1 MGTFLWVLEF
11 SGLGITL
18 VGLGREHL
26 LRARALRL
34 GRAAVGAAPVAKPL

>member
-18 VGLGREHL
+18 VGLGRERL

-34 GRAAVGAAPVAKPL
+34 GRAPAWATPVAKPL

>member
-18 VGLGREHL
+18 VGLGREQL
-26 LRARALRL
+26 LRARALRR
-34 GRAAVGAAPVAKPL
+34 GRARGGVVPVAKPL

>member
-1 MGTFLWVLEF
+1 MGTFLWVLQF

-18 VGLGREHL
+18 VGLGRERL

-34 GRAAVGAAPVAKPL
+34 ARAGVGVAPVAKPL

>member
-18 VGLGREHL
+18 VGLGREQL
-26 LRARALRL
+26 LRARARGR
-34 GRAAVGAAPVAKPL
+34 GRARAGAVPVAKPL

>member
-18 VGLGREHL
+18 VGSGRESL

-34 GRAAVGAAPVAKPL
+34 GRGQRRAAPVAEPL

>member
-18 VGLGREHL
+18 VGLGREQL
-26 LRARALRL
+26 LRARARRL
-34 GRAAVGAAPVAKPL
+34 GSARAGAAPVAKPL